1 MRRESIEPQGFQPQ
15 PVHAM
20 SETPMDRTSSQWW
33 RTEQVPAYW
42 MAQARAGADDW
53 VPPHSGVPFWAAI
66 VFTGVLLFSPQAYF
80 PVLESLR
87 PALIPAVIG
96 IGAYL
101 VDRFGQGA
109 PVFMRAREL
118 WIVGAFAGWAT
129 LTVPFSIWPGGSAV
143 FLAEQYFKTLAI
155 FWLLSHTA
163 VTIIRLRQTA
173 WSLSIMAIGLAI
185 LTLNN
190 YASGVFIDQTVSQDR
205 VVGNEGALTKNP
217 NDLALMINI
226 IIPLTIALLLSSVRP
241 AIRVLLA
248 GMLGLEALTVILT
261 FSRAGFLTLGAIF
274 LAYMWK
280 LRHRAEQ
287 VWIYGILLLALLCV
301 PLLPSTYFDR
311 MSTIIHTEADST
323 GSAGERWTDMT
334 LAARHILSSPITGA
348 GVGMNVLAMNE
359 ARGGGWRPVHNVF
372 LELVIDLGLPGV
384 VVFIWLLVSCVK
396 STMQVQRRAAGV
408 QNMKDLA
415 HLAEG
420 IQVSLLGF
428 ILAAMFHPVSYH
440 PYFYYIAALALA
452 AQAASRSMRMAC
464 HD

>member
-1 MRRESIEPQGFQPQ
+1 ME
-15 PVHAM
+15 
-20 SETPMDRTSSQWW
+20 RTSSEWW
-33 RTEQVPAYW
+33 RTEQASADW
-42 MAQARAGADDW
+42 RAKARAGADEW

-66 VFTGVLLFSPQAYF
+66 VFTGILLFSPQAYF
-80 PVLESLR
+80 PALESVR

-101 VDRFGQGA
+101 VDRFGHGA
-109 PVFMRAREL
+109 PLFMRTRIL
-118 WIVGAFAGWAT
+118 WIVGAFAGWAM
-129 LTVPFSIWPGGSAV
+129 LTVPFSIWPGGSLA
-143 FLAEQYFKTLAI
+143 FLTGQYFKTLAI

-163 VTIIRLRQTA
+163 VTILRLRQMA

-190 YASGVFIDQTVSQDR
+190 YASGVFIDQAANQDR

-241 AIRVLLA
+241 AIRMTLF

-261 FSRAGFLTLGAIF
+261 FSRGGFLTLGGI
-274 LAYMWK
+274 LLVYMWK
-280 LRHRAEQ
+280 LRRRAER
-287 VWIYGILLLALLCV
+287 VWIYGVLVLALFCL

-334 LAARHILSSPITGA
+334 LAARHVLSSPITGA

-372 LELVIDLGLPGV
+372 LELIIDLGLPGV
-384 VVFIWLLVSCVK
+384 IGFIWLLVSCLK
-396 STMQVQRRAAGV
+396 STVEVQRRAAGV
-408 QNMKDLA
+408 QEMKGLV

-420 IQVSLLGF
+420 IQVSLLAF

-452 AQAASRSMRMAC
+452 AHAVSRSIRTVC
-464 HD
+464 HS

>member
-1 MRRESIEPQGFQPQ
+1 ME
-15 PVHAM
+15 
-20 SETPMDRTSSQWW
+20 RTSSEWW
-33 RTEQVPAYW
+33 RTEQASADW
-42 MAQARAGADDW
+42 RATARAGADEW

-66 VFTGVLLFSPQAYF
+66 VFTGILLFSPQAYF
-80 PVLESLR
+80 PALESVR

-101 VDRFGQGA
+101 VDRFGHGA
-109 PVFMRAREL
+109 PLFMRARVL

-129 LTVPFSIWPGGSAV
+129 LTVPFSIWPGGSLA
-143 FLAEQYFKTLAI
+143 FLTGQYFKTLAI

-163 VTIIRLRQTA
+163 VTILRLRQTA

-190 YASGVFIDQTVSQDR
+190 YASGVFIDQAANQDR

-241 AIRVLLA
+241 AIRMTLF

-261 FSRAGFLTLGAIF
+261 FSRGGFLTLGGI
-274 LAYMWK
+274 LLVYMWK
-280 LRHRAEQ
+280 LRRRAER
-287 VWIYGILLLALLCV
+287 VWIYGVLVLALLCL

-311 MSTIIHTEADST
+311 MSTIINTEADST

-334 LAARHILSSPITGA
+334 LAARHVLSSPITGA

-372 LELVIDLGLPGV
+372 LELIIDLGLPGV
-384 VVFIWLLVSCVK
+384 IGFIWLLVSCLK
-396 STMQVQRRAAGV
+396 STVEVQRRAAGV
-408 QNMKDLA
+408 QEMKGLV

-420 IQVSLLGF
+420 IQVSLLAF

-452 AQAASRSMRMAC
+452 AHTVSRSIRTAC
-464 HD
+464 HN

>member
-1 MRRESIEPQGFQPQ
+1 ME
-15 PVHAM
+15 
-20 SETPMDRTSSQWW
+20 RTSSEWW
-33 RTEQVPAYW
+33 RAEQAPTDWRAG
-42 MAQARAGADDW
+42 ARAGADSW
-53 VPPHSGVPFWAAI
+53 IPPHSGVPFWATI
-66 VFTGVLLFSPQAYF
+66 VFTAVLLFSPQAYF
-80 PVLESLR
+80 PSLESLR
-87 PALIPAVIG
+87 PAMIPAVIG
-96 IGAYL
+96 IGAFL
-101 VDRFGQGA
+101 VDRFSYGA
-109 PVFMRAREL
+109 PLFMRAREL
-118 WIVGAFAGWAT
+118 WIVGAFAAWAT
-129 LTVPFSIWPGGSAV
+129 LTVPFSIWPGGSLA
-143 FLAEQYFKTLAI
+143 FLTGQYFKTLAI

-163 VTIIRLRQTA
+163 VTILRLRQTA

-190 YASGVFIDQTVSQDR
+190 YASGVFIDQAANQDR

-226 IIPLTIALLLSSVRP
+226 IIPLTVALLLSSARP
-241 AIRVLLA
+241 AIRVVLF

-261 FSRAGFLTLGAIF
+261 FSRGGFLTLGAI
-274 LAYMWK
+274 LLVYMWK
-280 LRHRAEQ
+280 LRRQVER
-287 VWIYGILLLALLCV
+287 VWIYGILVLALLCL

-372 LELVIDLGLPGV
+372 LELIIDLGVPGV
-384 VVFIWLLVSCVK
+384 IVFIWLLVSSLK
-396 STMQVQRRAAGV
+396 STIQVQRRAAEV
-408 QNMKDLA
+408 QGMKGLF

-420 IQVSLLGF
+420 IQVSLLAF

-452 AQAASRSMRMAC
+452 AQAVSRSMRTVC

>member
-1 MRRESIEPQGFQPQ
+1 ME
-15 PVHAM
+15 
-20 SETPMDRTSSQWW
+20 RTSSEWW
-33 RTEQVPAYW
+33 RTEQASAGW
-42 MAQARAGADDW
+42 RATARAGADEW

-66 VFTGVLLFSPQAYF
+66 VFTGILLFSPQAYF
-80 PVLESLR
+80 PALESVR

-101 VDRFGQGA
+101 VDRFGHGA
-109 PVFMRAREL
+109 PLFMRARVL

-129 LTVPFSIWPGGSAV
+129 LTVPFSIWPGGSLA
-143 FLAEQYFKTLAI
+143 FLTGQYFKTLAI

-163 VTIIRLRQTA
+163 VTILRLRQTA

-190 YASGVFIDQTVSQDR
+190 YVSGVFIDQAANQDR

-226 IIPLTIALLLSSVRP
+226 IIPLTIALLLSSVHP
-241 AIRVLLA
+241 AIRMTLF

-261 FSRAGFLTLGAIF
+261 FSRGGFLTLGGI
-274 LAYMWK
+274 LLVYMWK
-280 LRHRAEQ
+280 LRRRAER
-287 VWIYGILLLALLCV
+287 VWIYGVLVLALLCL

-311 MSTIIHTEADST
+311 MSTIIHTEADLT

-334 LAARHILSSPITGA
+334 LAARHVLSSPITGA

-372 LELVIDLGLPGV
+372 LELIIDLGLPGV
-384 VVFIWLLVSCVK
+384 IGFIWLLVSCLK
-396 STMQVQRRAAGV
+396 STVEVQRRAAGV
-408 QNMKDLA
+408 QEMKGLV

-420 IQVSLLGF
+420 IQVSLLAF

-452 AQAASRSMRMAC
+452 AHAVSRSIGTAC
-464 HD
+464 HN

>member
-1 MRRESIEPQGFQPQ
+1 MRRESVERQGFQPQ
-15 PVHAM
+15 AVHAM

-33 RTEQVPAYW
+33 RAERAPAYW
-42 MAQARAGADDW
+42 SAKVRAGADEW

-80 PVLESLR
+80 PALESVR

-101 VDRFGQGA
+101 VDRFGHGA

-129 LTVPFSIWPGGSAV
+129 LTVPFSIWPGGSVA
-143 FLAEQYFKTLAI
+143 FLTGQYFKTLAI

-163 VTIIRLRQTA
+163 VTVLRLRQTA
-173 WSLSIMAIGLAI
+173 WSLSIMAVGLAI

-190 YASGVFIDQTVSQDR
+190 YASGVFIDQAANQDR

-226 IIPLTIALLLSSVRP
+226 IIPLTIALLLSSVRQ

-248 GMLGLEALTVILT
+248 GMLGLEVLTVILT
-261 FSRAGFLTLGAIF
+261 FSRGGFLTLGTI
-274 LAYMWK
+274 LLLYMWK
-280 LRHRAEQ
+280 LRHRVER
-287 VWIYGILLLALLCV
+287 VWIYGILVLALLCV

-334 LAARHILSSPITGA
+334 LAVRHVLASPITGA
-348 GVGMNVLAMNE
+348 GVGMNILAMNE

-384 VVFIWLLVSCVK
+384 AVFIWLLASCLN
-396 STMQVQRRAAGV
+396 STIEVQRRAAGV

-420 IQVSLLGF
+420 IQVSLLAF

-452 AQAASRSMRMAC
+452 AQAVSRSLRTA
-464 HD
+464 